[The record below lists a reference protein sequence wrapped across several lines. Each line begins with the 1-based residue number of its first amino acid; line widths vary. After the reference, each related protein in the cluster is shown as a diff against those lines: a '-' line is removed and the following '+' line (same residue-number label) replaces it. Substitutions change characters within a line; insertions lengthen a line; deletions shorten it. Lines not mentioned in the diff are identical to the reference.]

1 MASSTLSVP
10 VVGVVGE
17 AAVSVASSTNGCAVG
32 CGEGEE
38 GGFANVD
45 WTSEAGSD
53 WTMSKPRELGGGSGL
68 AMPDD
73 VGRARSG
80 TRGPVRLRNKAGLRK
95 QTHGQNS
102 GARHDE
108 R

>member
-17 AAVSVASSTNGCAVG
+17 AAVSVATGLASSATGCVVG
-32 CGEGEE
+32 WGEGE
-38 GGFANVD
+38 GGSAGVD
-45 WTSEAGSD
+45 WASEAGSD
-53 WTMSKPRELGGGSGL
+53 WTMSNPRELGGGSGL

-80 TRGPVRLRNKAGLRK
+80 QELEAGPI
-95 QTHGQNS
+95 T
-102 GARHDE
+102 E
-108 R
+108 

>member
-1 MASSTLSVP
+1 LVASSTLSVP

-17 AAVSVASSTNGCAVG
+17 AAVSVASSTNGCVVG

-45 WTSEAGSD
+45 WTSKAGSD

-68 AMPDD
+68 AMPSD
-73 VGRARSG
+73 VGRGQELEGRSDYG
-80 TRGPVRLRNKAGLRK
+80 IKRVRK